1 MPGWLNTPPHS
12 VGRPVGTEA
21 STEPGHPNDP
31 GASDMLLRVFE
42 DLEINRQ
49 SFEYELAGTE
59 HGRITRLTGG
69 IARISGIPSVGFE
82 ELVRFDNGA
91 LGLVLDLDI
100 DDVGAVLLDS
110 DDGLEA
116 GIGARR
122 THRVMD
128 TVVGDALVGRV
139 VDPAGRAL
147 DGRGPVLAATRREI
161 ERQPPAIRDRAA
173 VSRPLQTGIKAIDAL
188 VPVGRGQRELIVG
201 DRQTGK
207 SSIAVDTIL
216 NQADNDVVCV
226 YCAIGQ
232 QVSAVAKVVARLR
245 DHGMLERTIVVVASG
260 EDPVG
265 LRYAAPYTATAMA
278 EFYMDQGRDALIVY
292 DDLTRHARAYRELS
306 LLLRRPPGR
315 EAYPGD
321 IFYVHSRLLERSC
334 QLSAELGGGSL
345 TALPIVETQGED
357 LAAYIPTNLVSI
369 TDGQI
374 YVSPRLFRRGQLPA
388 VDVGRS
394 VSRVGGRA
402 QLQGYRSVGGSLRLF
417 YSQFEELERFT
428 RYGARLESARRRE
441 LERGHRVREA
451 LRQDEGDPSSVAE
464 QLLLLVAVTQGA
476 FDDVPAER
484 VRRFEVELRDHPDAL
499 PEVRRRIEEGQ
510 VLLDADLSAIVA
522 FAKSLL

>member
-1 MPGWLNTPPHS
+1 M
-12 VGRPVGTEA
+12 A
-21 STEPGHPNDP
+21 SREKLSATHIM
-31 GASDMLLRVFE
+31 SRVFD
-42 DLEINRQ
+42 DLETNRQ
-49 SFEYELAGTE
+49 TFDYALGSSERGQV
-59 HGRITRLTGG
+59 TRLTEGV
-69 IARISGIPSVGFE
+69 ARISGIPSVGFE

-91 LGLVLDLDI
+91 LGLVLDLDT
-100 DDVGAVLLDS
+100 DAVGAVLLDS
-110 DDGLEA
+110 DEGLEA
-116 GIGARR
+116 GIGVRR
-122 THRVMD
+122 TERVMD
-128 TVVGDALVGRV
+128 TLVGEALLGRV

-147 DGRGPVLAATRREI
+147 DGRGPVPAASRREI

-173 VSRPLQTGIKAIDAL
+173 VSRPMQTGIKAIDAL

-216 NQADNDVVCV
+216 NQADNEVVCV

-245 DHGMLERTIVVVASG
+245 EYGMLERTIVVVASG

-265 LRYAAPYTATAMA
+265 LRYVAPYAATAMA
-278 EFYMDQGRDALIVY
+278 EYFMDQGRDALIVY

-315 EAYPGD
+315 EAFPGD
-321 IFYVHSRLLERSC
+321 IFYVHARLLERSC
-334 QLSAELGGGSL
+334 QLKAELGGGSL
-345 TALPIVETQGED
+345 TALPIVETQAED

-402 QLQGYRSVGGSLRLF
+402 QLPGYRSVGGSLRLY

-428 RYGARLESARRRE
+428 RYGARLESARRRD
-441 LERGHRVREA
+441 LERGRRVREA
-451 LRQDEGDPSSVAE
+451 LRQDEGNPSSVVE

-484 VRRFEVELRDHPDAL
+484 VRRFETNLRDHPKAL
-499 PEVRRRIEEGQ
+499 PDIRRRIEEDQ
-510 VLLDADLSAIVA
+510 ELRDEDLAAIVVY
-522 FAKSLL
+522 AKGLL